1 MAEVDRSG
9 NVKKL
14 GAGEFMAM
22 LVAML
27 VSLAALAPQG
37 ARAADAAATLSE
49 QDQTCL
55 ACHAQKGLKKRLAS
69 GETLSLQVSGQEF
82 AQSVHGA
89 IGCAAC
95 HSDVNLESHPRPQNK
110 LKTLREY
117 AVARTEACT
126 ACHEDKV
133 KLYQGSIHETLVRA
147 GNAAAPL
154 CSDCHSPHA
163 VRPKSV
169 ADAITGLSCKKCHEP
184 IFDAYKESMHGQARG
199 KLGHVQAPICA
210 DCHRAHDVGV
220 ASVGNRLKEACL
232 ACHANAVNSH
242 RAWLPNAGRHL
253 EAVSCAACHAPTA
266 QRRVDLR
273 LYDSVAQKQRSE
285 AEGLPRLEDR
295 ARSANGNGLD
305 AAMLW
310 NLLREYNRDR
320 GEGRTVLRGRLEV
333 RTGVE
338 AHQLADKSQAVKD
351 CISCHRDGADPF
363 QTVTVSVVG
372 PDGRQVRYDAHKD
385 VLNAPLSVDAVR
397 GFYAVGGT
405 RVKLLDAVLGLAL
418 VGGLAVPVGHQTLR
432 WFIRRRLARAPQPQ
446 GSEKNRADAPPET
459 GGGKESRDARK

>member
-1 MAEVDRSG
+1 MAKRDRSG
-9 NVKKL
+9 KVVKL
-14 GAGEFMAM
+14 GSGEFVAM
-22 LVAML
+22 FVAML
-27 VSLAALAPQG
+27 VSLAVLAPQG
-37 ARAADAAATLSE
+37 ARAANAPAALSE

-55 ACHAQKGLKKRLAS
+55 ACHGQNGMKKRFAS
-69 GETLSLQVSGQEF
+69 GETLSLHVGGEEF

-95 HSDVNLESHPRPQNK
+95 HSDVNLENHPQPQK
-110 LKTLREY
+110 KIKTLREY
-117 AVARTEACT
+117 SIARVEACT

-133 KLYQGSIHETLVRA
+133 KLYQGSVHEKLVRA
-147 GNAAAPL
+147 GNTVAPL

-163 VRPKSV
+163 VKPKSV
-169 ADAITGLSCKKCHEP
+169 ADAITGVSCKKCHES

-232 ACHANAVNSH
+232 ACHANAVDSH

-253 EAVSCAACHAPTA
+253 QAVSCAACHAPTA

-273 LYDSVAQKQRSE
+273 LYDAL
-285 AEGLPRLEDR
+285 AEMQLVESDGLPRLEER
-295 ARSANGNGLD
+295 ARSTNGNGLD
-305 AAMLW
+305 GAMLW
-310 NLLREYNRDR
+310 NMLREYNRGS

-338 AHQLADKSQAVKD
+338 AHQLADKSKAVKD

-363 QTVTVSVVG
+363 QTVTVSIVG
-372 PDGRQVRYDAHKD
+372 PDGRQVRYEAQKD
-385 VLNAPLSVDAVR
+385 VLNEALSVDALR

-405 RVKLLDAVLGLAL
+405 RVKLLDLVLGLAL

-432 WFIRRRLARAPQPQ
+432 WFIRRREG
-446 GSEKNRADAPPET
+446 GSPHGNGKAGALPPA
-459 GGGKESRDARK
+459 GGENESRDTRE